1 MYTLAGG
8 MATTFHLQIARDV
21 CGDPDLAVTA
31 SRAMAV
37 AQNAGLTLGGIV
49 NVLVAFYTKGDL

>member
-1 MYTLAGG
+1 